1 MGVVIE
7 NALRFEHVQDAA
19 RTDELTGLLNP
30 RSLFE
35 YLSEEVSACSQ
46 RQTPMAVIVMDLDGF
61 KKANDEHGHLAG
73 NRVLQSV
80 AAGLRKACRATDV
93 VARMGGDEF
102 VLVLSDP
109 GDCLPALIDRIHE
122 VGQRAG
128 AEIGCKISISA
139 GCALYP
145 DDATDAESLLE
156 KADERMYEEKRR
168 RKALPSGIAASA
180 AQIIE
185 FPKERSRDSGSHVH
199 AVAQE
204 A

>member
-1 MGVVIE
+1 VIE

-30 RSLFE
+30 RSLFD
-35 YLSEEVSACSQ
+35 YLAEEIAVCSL
-46 RQTPMAVIVMDLDGF
+46 RQTPLAVIMMDLDGF

-80 AAGLRKACRATDV
+80 AAGLRKSCRSTDV
-93 VARMGGDEF
+93 VARLGGDEF

-109 GDCLPALIDRIHE
+109 GDCLPALMERIHE

-145 DDATDAESLLE
+145 DDATDAEGVLE
-156 KADERMYEEKRR
+156 KADERMYEEKRL
-168 RKALPSGIAASA
+168 RKAAPVIV
-180 AQIIE
+180 
-185 FPKERSRDSGSHVH
+185 FPKERTRDSGTAIH
-199 AVAQE
+199 AVAQQ

>member
-1 MGVVIE
+1 
-7 NALRFEHVQDAA
+7 
-19 RTDELTGLLNP
+19 
-30 RSLFE
+30 
-35 YLSEEVSACSQ
+35 
-46 RQTPMAVIVMDLDGF
+46 MAVIVMDLDGF

-80 AAGLRKACRATDV
+80 ANGLRKACRATDV

-102 VLVLSDP
+102 VVVLSDP
-109 GDCLPALIDRIHE
+109 GDCLPALLERIHD

-145 DDATDAESLLE
+145 DDAIDAESLLE
-156 KADERMYEEKRR
+156 KADERMYEEKRN
-168 RKALPSGIAASA
+168 RKAAAPA
-180 AQIIE
+180 AHIIE
-185 FPKERSRDSGSHVH
+185 FPKDRAKEAAPQVVH
-199 AVAQE
+199 ALAQK